1 MANGSIQTHYS
12 IIYGAFMTCF
22 AFETISACE
31 SIKSSFKN

>member
-12 IIYGAFMTCF
+12 IIYAAFMTWV
-22 AFETISACE
+22 AFEAISACE